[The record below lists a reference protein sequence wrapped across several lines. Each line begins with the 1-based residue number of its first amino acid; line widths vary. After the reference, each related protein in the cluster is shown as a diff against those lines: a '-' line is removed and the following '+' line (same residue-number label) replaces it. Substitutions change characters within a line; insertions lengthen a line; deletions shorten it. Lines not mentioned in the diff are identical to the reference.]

1 MAEAGAAA
9 GQRCFVNES
18 DTRIDLKLLVQG
30 AGGAGTRG
38 GLSVLTSVSPLLADG
53 K

>member
-1 MAEAGAAA
+1 VTG

-18 DTRIDLKLLVQG
+18 DTRVDLKLLVQG

-38 GLSVLTSVSPLLADG
+38 LSVLTSVSPLLADG